1 MSINSDQAKPVNNH
15 ESSGGSHSPLWRRV
29 PGAAGSLAL
38 ALSALVTLA
47 IITGQPIALI
57 AQGIVAIIGAIA
69 ALATGNARK

>member
-1 MSINSDQAKPVNNH
+1 MPINSDRAKPANNH
-15 ESSGGSHSPLWRRV
+15 EPSGGSHSSLWRRV
-29 PGAAGSLAL
+29 PGVAGSLAL

-57 AQGIVAIIGAIA
+57 AQGIVAIIGAVA